1 MANPQYMTRQECE
14 DCRKNQ
20 RMSNETKDEIKQI
33 NQLNLKMQEEVSQIK
48 ETQIKQGKDLEYMRV
63 SMSSIDMKMTKF
75 IESADQKFASKLTE
89 TLVYGVASVMLLAMV
104 GGLLTLIIK

>member
-1 MANPQYMTRQECE
+1 MTRKECE
-14 DCRKNQ
+14 ECRKNS
-20 RMSNETKDEIKQI
+20 RMSAESKEEFEDIYLH
-33 NQLNLKMQEEVSQIK
+33 NQKMQEEVSQIK

-63 SMSSIDMKMTKF
+63 SMSSLDMKMTKF

-104 GGLLTLIIK
+104 GGLITLIIK

>member
-20 RMSNETKDEIKQI
+20 RMSPETKEELKEINLL
-33 NQLNLKMQEEVSQIK
+33 NQKMQEEVSQIK

-63 SMSSIDMKMTKF
+63 SMNSLDMKMTKF
-75 IESADQKFASKLTE
+75 IESADRKFASKLTE
-89 TLVYGVASVMLLAMV
+89 KIVYGVASVMLLAMV
-104 GGLLTLIIK
+104 RGLIILIIK